1 MKQEGTSKNYN
12 PRLHTVDSRTQLS
25 IEKDYEDNLLLLY
38 KGEEPDPTKIKR
50 FLTCFYSY
58 LGKGE
63 DDACLRKMLQQIDK
77 KIRPR

>member
-12 PRLHTVDSRTQLS
+12 PHLHTVDSRTPLS
-25 IEKDYEDNLLLLY
+25 IEKDYQDNLLLLY

-58 LGKGE
+58 LGKR
-63 DDACLRKMLQQIDK
+63 ARTMHV
-77 KIRPR
+77 